1 MEMNCGK
8 LKKNAYRVTK
18 RGITSARVRVPGG
31 RLDAKVLGQ
40 VQRIAEEYGNGE
52 VHLTI
57 RQGFEIFGIPFE
69 KVPEV
74 NKALQPIID
83 ALGINQSHRDGGYD
97 SSGTRNISTC
107 VGNHVCPFA
116 NYDTTA
122 LAKRIEKAIFPNDLH
137 VKVALTGCPNDCCK
151 VRMHDFGIIGM
162 TEPQFDPTRCV
173 SCGVCVR
180 KCKQL
185 SVEALHM
192 EKFRPVRNVDR
203 CIGCGV
209 CIHACPNRAWTR
221 SKRNISALP
230 Y

>member
-1 MEMNCGK
+1 MWEIK
-8 LKKNAYRVTK
+8 EKRIPRDEK
-18 RGITSARVRVPGG
+18 RGITSARIRVPGG

-83 ALGINQSHRDGGYD
+83 ALGINQFHRDGGYD
-97 SSGTRNISTC
+97 SSGTRNIMAC

-122 LAKRIEKAIFPNDLH
+122 LAKRIERPFSLTIYTSKWLLQGALMT
-137 VKVALTGCPNDCCK
+137 VAKYVC
-151 VRMHDFGIIGM
+151 M
-162 TEPQFDPTRCV
+162 TLA
-173 SCGVCVR
+173 S
-180 KCKQL
+180 
-185 SVEALHM
+185 
-192 EKFRPVRNVDR
+192 
-203 CIGCGV
+203 
-209 CIHACPNRAWTR
+209 
-221 SKRNISALP
+221 SA
-230 Y
+230 

>member
-1 MEMNCGK
+1 M
-8 LKKNAYRVTK
+8 
-18 RGITSARVRVPGG
+18 
-31 RLDAKVLGQ
+31 
-40 VQRIAEEYGNGE
+40 
-52 VHLTI
+52 
-57 RQGFEIFGIPFE
+57 
-69 KVPEV
+69 PEV

-83 ALGINQSHRDGGYD
+83 ALGINQFHRDGGYD
-97 SSGTRNISTC
+97 SSGTRNIMAC

-173 SCGVCVR
+173 SCGMCVR

-192 EKFRPVRNVDR
+192 ENSVLSVTLIAASVAAFVSMPALTVPGR
-203 CIGCGV
+203 G
-209 CIHACPNRAWTR
+209 A
-221 SKRNISALP
+221 KRNISALP